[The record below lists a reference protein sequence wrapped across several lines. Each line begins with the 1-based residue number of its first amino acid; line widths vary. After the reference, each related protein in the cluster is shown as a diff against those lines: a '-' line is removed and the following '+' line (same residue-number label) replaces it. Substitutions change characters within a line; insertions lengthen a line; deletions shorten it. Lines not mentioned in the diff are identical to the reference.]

1 MVSPKLNRE
10 IFMNKCLIEWTHV
23 QLKESKGKLNYRK
36 KIFSEIGKF
45 LFPIVFNPSPFAGPE

>member
-1 MVSPKLNRE
+1 
-10 IFMNKCLIEWTHV
+10 MNKCLIEWTHV
-23 QLKESKGKLNYRK
+23 QLKESKGKSNYRK